1 MVQNYISRIA
11 KYANT
16 MGLCACFK
24 YFSWQFWGKVLH
36 DDLSSAFT
44 FLYCYKKAGGVVL
57 MSANTLL
64 DGSLHEG
71 KCNCKTHLVVEKPLM

>member
-44 FLYCYKKAGGVVL
+44 TFLHCYKKAVRVVL
-57 MSANTLL
+57 M
-64 DGSLHEG
+64 
-71 KCNCKTHLVVEKPLM
+71 LVSVLFVRYEIHY